1 MKRLFPAPLVSASL
15 FALWLV
21 LARSWGPGHVV
32 LAALVAV
39 IVPILSAPLRPLP
52 VRIRRP
58 LVILRLIMTVGYD
71 VIMSN
76 LQVARGV
83 LHLGRRPPHSE
94 FVRIPL
100 DLHDTHGL
108 AALAMITT
116 VVPGT
121 VWSELAADR
130 SVMLLHVWDFEDEED
145 FVRHFKARY
154 ERPLREIFE

>member
-1 MKRLFPAPLVSASL
+1 MKRLFPAPLISASL

-21 LARSWGPGHVV
+21 LARTWGVGHLV

-39 IVPILSAPLRPLP
+39 LVPVLVSPLRPLP
-52 VRIRRP
+52 VRVRRP
-58 LVILRLIMTVGYD
+58 LVIIRLILTVGRD
-71 VIMSN
+71 VVMSN
-76 LQVARGV
+76 LLVARGV
-83 LHLGRRPPHSE
+83 LRLGRAPQSG

-100 DLHDTHGL
+100 ELNDTHGL

-130 SVMLLHVWDFEDEED
+130 SVMLLHVWDYEDEED